1 MPLDSFVA
9 GELFGPDAAMYNV
22 KVEAFEGPLDLLLH
36 LIKKSELDIYNI
48 PIATIT
54 RQYLEYLEI
63 MKELNLDVAGEFL
76 VMASTLLQIKSKML
90 LPAVLLDEACEEEEE
105 DPRAELVR
113 RLIEYQKYKDA
124 ACRLGGGELLG
135 REVFARKFDPP
146 DLVDMPAEEAPLEM
160 ELFELI
166 EAFRRVLAQVPEG
179 SFHDVI
185 AERISVA
192 DRINDILGLL
202 QGKESLV
209 FEELFGEFLIREYV
223 IATFLAILE
232 LCKLRMVRVAQMHGF
247 GTIWIMPAVA
257 PDTEKGA
264 GEGDGGGS
272 QSEID
277 H

>member
-9 GELFGPDAAMYNV
+9 NELFGTDAAIYNV

-36 LIKKSELDIYNI
+36 LIKKNELDIYNI

-54 RQYLEYLEI
+54 RQYLDYLEI
-63 MKELNLDVAGEFL
+63 LKELNLDVAGEFL

-90 LPAVLLDEACEEEEE
+90 LPAILLDEGAEEEEV

-113 RLIEYQKYKDA
+113 RLIEYQKYKEA
-124 ACRLGGGELLG
+124 AGCLGERELLG
-135 REVFARKFDPP
+135 REIFARKFAAP
-146 DLVDMPAEEAPLEM
+146 DLLDFQTDEQPLEM

-166 EAFRRVLAQVPEG
+166 EAFQRVLAKVPEG

-192 DRINDILGLL
+192 DRINDILSLL

-209 FEELFGEFLIREYV
+209 FEELFGDFLTREYV

-232 LCKLRMVRVAQMHGF
+232 LCKLRMARVVQMHGF
-247 GTIWIMPAVA
+247 GTIWITPAVSA
-257 PDTEKGA
+257 DPGDGA
-264 GEGDGGGS
+264 GEA
-272 QSEID
+272 E
-277 H
+277 